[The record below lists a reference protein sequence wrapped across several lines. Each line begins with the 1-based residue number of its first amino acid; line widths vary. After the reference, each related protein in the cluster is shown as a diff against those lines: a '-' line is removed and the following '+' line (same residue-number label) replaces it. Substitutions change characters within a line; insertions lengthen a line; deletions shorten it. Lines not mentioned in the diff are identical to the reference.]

1 MRNSSVKQ
9 CHPGR
14 AYLEVASVG
23 AGESLLWKQ
32 AIYADRKEAHTGHRL
47 KREQHRRDWIV
58 VIDRSIALAEVQKK
72 YLVHF
77 FFLSC
82 TFFPPR
88 LHVSSSF
95 FLVSTGEGKKTCC
108 NKWQHGRREITVR
121 GLIGGELVAEVE
133 RESEG
138 RRGQKAPHLLLEN
151 QSMMTSL
158 TMRVI
163 WFISSHFCALNA
175 SGEEKDTV
183 LMQGIFECTVSRVL
197 QEGEEKM
204 FDCSG
209 WIMASTANITHGWLW
224 L

>member
-77 FFLSC
+77 FFPFLYLFSPQV
-82 TFFPPR
+82 TRAQLIFPR
-88 LHVSSSF
+88 VYR
-95 FLVSTGEGKKTCC
+95 GGKKTCY

-121 GLIGGELVAEVE
+121 ALIGGELVAEVE

-138 RRGQKAPHLLLEN
+138 RRGGKKLL
-151 QSMMTSL
+151 TS
-158 TMRVI
+158 
-163 WFISSHFCALNA
+163 F
-175 SGEEKDTV
+175 
-183 LMQGIFECTVSRVL
+183 SRIRAWWPAWPW
-197 QEGEEKM
+197 G
-204 FDCSG
+204 
-209 WIMASTANITHGWLW
+209 
-224 L
+224 